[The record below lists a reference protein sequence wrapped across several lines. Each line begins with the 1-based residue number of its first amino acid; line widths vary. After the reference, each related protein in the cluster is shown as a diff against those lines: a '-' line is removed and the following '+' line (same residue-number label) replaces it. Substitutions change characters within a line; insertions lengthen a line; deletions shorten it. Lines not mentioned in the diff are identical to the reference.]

1 VKTINRAAIVED
13 QPLRTQRGCEI
24 SFSAIV
30 AAGHLKKLTIVMLNP
45 PQAGFSIY
53 PFAEWTQN
61 PTFIRLRQI
70 SQVSG

>member
-1 VKTINRAAIVED
+1 MKFHSLRLWLLAI
-13 QPLRTQRGCEI
+13 
-24 SFSAIV
+24 
-30 AAGHLKKLTIVMLNP
+30 LKKLTIVMLNP

>member
-1 VKTINRAAIVED
+1 LWLQAI
-13 QPLRTQRGCEI
+13 
-24 SFSAIV
+24 
-30 AAGHLKKLTIVMLNP
+30 LKELTIVMLNP

-70 SQVSG
+70 SAVSG